1 MQYLLFTNIKYRS
14 SKPSMQKDSP
24 FALLAD
30 KSELIFLID
39 RLLTDLL
46 GETRS
51 LPKLPSPF
59 DCKDVPNIS
68 VHDYLAR
75 NPILTK
81 ELANIHT
88 VLRGCSWQHSST
100 STVFRRTFK
109 TLLLITITSTGS
121 HQGSQVAHQL
131 RHGRRQVLGRLLLQE

>member
-1 MQYLLFTNIKYRS
+1 
-14 SKPSMQKDSP
+14 MQKDSP

-46 GETRS
+46 SETRS
-51 LPKLPSPF
+51 LSKSASPF

-75 NPILTK
+75 NPI
-81 ELANIHT
+81 I
-88 VLRGCSWQHSST
+88 S
-100 STVFRRTFK
+100 
-109 TLLLITITSTGS
+109 
-121 HQGSQVAHQL
+121 
-131 RHGRRQVLGRLLLQE
+131 

>member
-1 MQYLLFTNIKYRS
+1 
-14 SKPSMQKDSP
+14 MQKDSP

-46 GETRS
+46 GETRA

-75 NPILTK
+75 NPALK
-81 ELANIHT
+81 
-88 VLRGCSWQHSST
+88 
-100 STVFRRTFK
+100 
-109 TLLLITITSTGS
+109 
-121 HQGSQVAHQL
+121 
-131 RHGRRQVLGRLLLQE
+131 